1 MTNLMDTSVSSSPA
15 VKLQRMPLIQQDQ
28 NSQPTSE
35 QQQKQ
40 QTSLKEKT
48 QRQNMAKFQSN
59 REREEFAQRLT
70 EFHRHRL
77 VNTPLS
83 YWPTLNGKAV
93 DLYKLYMK
101 VLSLGGW
108 ERVCEKYKWEEV
120 WQSLLDAQDMAEFKG
135 CGASGS
141 HALKLIY
148 IRYLSLYEKFEGHMG
163 AVNEHWSTS
172 QSLAS
177 ALNGSMSFFMA
188 HNKLSEEGADELG
201 KNRTFV

>member
-1 MTNLMDTSVSSSPA
+1 MTNLMDTSISGTTH
-15 VKLQRMPLIQQDQ
+15 VKTQRMPLIQQDQ
-28 NSQPTSE
+28 NSQPLE
-35 QQQKQ
+35 PQQKMC
-40 QTSLKEKT
+40 LKEKA
-48 QRQNMAKFQSN
+48 QKQNMAKFQSN
-59 REREEFAQRLT
+59 KEQEDFVQRLT

-120 WQSLLDAQDMAEFKG
+120 WQSLLESQDMAEFKG

-148 IRYLSLYEKFEGHMG
+148 IRYLSLYEKFEAHMS
-163 AVNEHWSTS
+163 ASNEHWSTS
-172 QSLAS
+172 QSLTS

-201 KNRTFV
+201 NYGALFLLV